1 MKNPSLWA
9 GIIGGLI
16 VVGNVIGGVSVLS
29 NPTDLPRVN
38 LAAGITYLLWIGFGF
53 FLLSVYF
60 KSKKKEDSGQMA
72 QKVEPNTPEDLVRL
86 GKMRNWVIA
95 FVLLYVAINSAQMW
109 ILNDYTAGLTLVNI
123 EVIFDL
129 VTNIIFVFLAITLL
143 RGKKNVLDL
152 VLLTMLGVLI
162 VGGVLSYMREGWMLA
177 VAAVPIAFYFIYAI
191 KAPLN
196 RTNFRI
202 AHVFILPAAMIC
214 VFALV
219 SIGNADLNK
228 LLETDRLLFEQSST
242 QNGVTAQAYTIFLQ
256 KNKPTAS
263 DIQNT
268 KDALTAGDH
277 IAVKILNDVIKE
289 ARIKFR
295 KQLPTI
301 PQQKQ
306 LYHLDN
312 YETFV
317 NLNREQGKKMTE
329 FMDYAAML
337 DFDNLSQKQV
347 TDLSTFRNEVDGF
360 SGKIAEAAVKMS
372 NDLR

>member
-1 MKNPSLWA
+1 MKNHSLWA

-16 VVGNVIGGVSVLS
+16 VVANVIGGVSVLS

-38 LAAGITYLLWIGFGF
+38 VAAGITYLLWIAFGL

-60 KSKKKEDSGQMA
+60 KSKKKEDSGQLLT
-72 QKVEPNTPEDLVRL
+72 KVESNTPEDLTRL
-86 GKMRNWVIA
+86 GKMRNWVLALFII
-95 FVLLYVAINSAQMW
+95 YIAINSAQVW
-109 ILNDYTAGLTLVNI
+109 ILNDYGAGLTLINI

-129 VTNIIFVFLAITLL
+129 VANIILVFLAVTLL
-143 RGKKNVLDL
+143 RGKKDVLNPVLFAMLAVL
-152 VLLTMLGVLI
+152 VVEGT
-162 VGGVLSYMREGWMLA
+162 LSYMREGWTLG
-177 VAAVPIAFYFIYAI
+177 VAAIPVALYFIYAI
-191 KAPLN
+191 KVPLN

-202 AHVFILPAAMIC
+202 AHVFILPAALIC
-214 VFALV
+214 VAALV
-219 SIGNADLNK
+219 AVGNADLNK
-228 LLETDRLLFEQSST
+228 LLETDRLLSEQSST

-256 KNKPTAS
+256 KNNPTAS

-268 KDALTAGDH
+268 KDALTAGDQ
-277 IAVKILNDVIKE
+277 IAVKILDEIIKE
-289 ARIKFR
+289 ARIKSS

-317 NLNREQGKKMTE
+317 NLNREQGKKMME
-329 FMDYAAML
+329 FMDYAATL
-337 DFDNLSQKQV
+337 NFDNLSQKQV
-347 TDLSTFRNEVDGF
+347 ADLSTFKNEVDGF